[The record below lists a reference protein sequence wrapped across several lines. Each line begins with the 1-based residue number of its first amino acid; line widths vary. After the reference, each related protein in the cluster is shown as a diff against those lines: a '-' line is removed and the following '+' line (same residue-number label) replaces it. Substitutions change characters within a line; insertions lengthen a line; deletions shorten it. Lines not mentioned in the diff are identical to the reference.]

1 MLMHEVWRRVRRPFR
16 YPSCKACVWEVYD
29 ANLAGCVRCGRC
41 HECQPN
47 AVDTRCRLV
56 QCEDASRACDIT
68 GFVLPEVR
76 HAVREYTDTAP
87 YHEPTSA
94 RPDLEPEV
102 RCIVHGFLHGQRA
115 RAGRLAENA
124 KLCAR
129 LQQHLYKALKTFK
142 IRQPGRAPNLCH
154 MLAAAVG
161 RERNWRFIEEASEP
175 LVDECSRCIA
185 RCLLDLQAKG
195 VKLACKHRMRELVC
209 GLLFML
215 QNGLIFRDQVLLP
228 AIPEVQ
234 RCLPPENKLHGF
246 FGVSSKIICM
256 TENEVKMVFREHY
269 KR

>member
-1 MLMHEVWRRVRRPFR
+1 MHEVWRRVRRPFR

-47 AVDTRCRLV
+47 AVDNRCRLV

-142 IRQPGRAPNLCH
+142 IRQPGRANLCH

-234 RCLPPENKLHGF
+234 RCLPPRTSCTA
-246 FGVSSKIICM
+246 SSGC
-256 TENEVKMVFREHY
+256 RA
-269 KR
+269 RSSA